1 MYRIGEFSKLTKT
14 TIKTLRYYDEI
25 GLLKPEYVDEENGY
39 RYYST
44 SQLFS
49 LHKIISLRQIGL
61 SVADTLNVISGD
73 NVENILLGRK
83 AEIQSFLN
91 EAQNQLARINC
102 ILSENE
108 EDLFMNY
115 QVVIK
120 ELPECIVYSKRM
132 KLDSYKDYFT
142 VLPAL
147 GEAVTK
153 ANPGIKS
160 ASPEYC
166 FIVSHDGEY
175 KEKDIDV
182 EFCEAVDR
190 IGNEIEGVVFKKIE
204 SVKAVTVMH
213 KGSYEGLRN
222 AYAFIMKWIEENGYK
237 IIENPRENYIDGI
250 WNKENEEDWLT
261 EIQVPVKM

>member
-14 TIKTLRYYDEI
+14 TIKALRYYDEI

-39 RYYST
+39 RYYTT

-49 LHKIISLRQIGL
+49 LHKIIALRQIGL
-61 SVADTLNVISGD
+61 SVTDTLNVISGD
-73 NVENILLGRK
+73 NVENILQNRK

-91 EAQNQLARINC
+91 EAQNQLSRVNC

-115 QVVIK
+115 QAVIK

-132 KLDSYKDYFT
+132 KLDSYKEYFN

-147 GEAVTK
+147 GEAVMK
-153 ANPGIKS
+153 ANPNLKCTT
-160 ASPEYC
+160 PEYC

-175 KEKDIDV
+175 KENDIDV
-182 EFCEAVDR
+182 EFCEAVDKV
-190 IGNEIEGVVFKKIE
+190 GKEIDGVVFKKVK

-237 IIENPRENYIDGI
+237 AIENSRENYIDGI

-261 EIQVPVKM
+261 EIQVPVKK